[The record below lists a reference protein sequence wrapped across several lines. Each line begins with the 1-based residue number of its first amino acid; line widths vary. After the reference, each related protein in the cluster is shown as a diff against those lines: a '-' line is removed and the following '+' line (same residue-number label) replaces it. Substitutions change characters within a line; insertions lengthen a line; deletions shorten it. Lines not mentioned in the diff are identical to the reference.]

1 MKLNKGSLFA
11 LIAVLELAGDSDRQL
26 STTDIADK
34 YGISTHHLAKVMR
47 NLVHVGL
54 VQAVRGVGGG
64 YRFAG
69 NVNRTTLLDVIQ
81 LFETLESELD
91 LHRWNEAGTPIVM
104 ELQSITNEI
113 DDLTKAILDTITLET
128 ALKNVRKRSE
138 ALPGQLASTS
148 EAGGELSTFH
158 ERTITVPS
166 WRAINGKC
174 KENFDYQSRLHI
186 DENRRLFSRGDE
198 SKCLGKT
205 CR

>member
-11 LIAVLELAGDSDRQL
+11 LIAVLELAGESDRQL

-47 NLVHVGL
+47 NLVHEGL

-91 LHRWNEAGTPIVM
+91 LPRWNEAGAPIVR

-113 DDLTKAILDTITLET
+113 DDLTKAVLDTITLAT
-128 ALKNVRKRSE
+128 LLKSAGRRNE
-138 ALPGQLASTS
+138 APTVA
-148 EAGGELSTFH
+148 AGND
-158 ERTITVPS
+158 P
-166 WRAINGKC
+166 
-174 KENFDYQSRLHI
+174 
-186 DENRRLFSRGDE
+186 
-198 SKCLGKT
+198 
-205 CR
+205 